1 VAWIWHATPARR
13 ARELVLAAVL
23 ALGTACALWIVH
35 TEVPWLGAA
44 LPLPLVALATG
55 AGLLARAWR
64 GGARE
69 RTGLALA
76 ALALALLSKML
87 LNARI
92 AHYGFTLALP
102 ATLLTV
108 ALLTGWIPAW
118 LTARG
123 RSGLTFRAG
132 AAAILGF
139 TAAMHVAE
147 TGDWLGRKTETVGEG
162 RDAFRADLRGRIVV
176 EALRTIEQAG
186 VDTLVVLPE
195 GVTLNYLA
203 RVRNP
208 TPYINF
214 MPPEMILFGEEVLLA
229 ALREA
234 RPDAV
239 LVVHKDTTEYGF
251 PFFGRDYGAAV
262 MDWVR
267 EAYRPVGLLGD
278 EPLQPGT
285 LFGMRFYARGKA
297 P

>member
-1 VAWIWHATPARR
+1 
-13 ARELVLAAVL
+13 
-23 ALGTACALWIVH
+23 
-35 TEVPWLGAA
+35 
-44 LPLPLVALATG
+44 
-55 AGLLARAWR
+55 
-64 GGARE
+64 
-69 RTGLALA
+69 
-76 ALALALLSKML
+76 ML

-102 ATLLTV
+102 ATLLAA
-108 ALLTGWIPAW
+108 ALFTGWIPAW
-118 LTARG
+118 LAARG
-123 RSGLTFRAG
+123 RSAAVFRAG

-147 TGDWLGRKTETVGEG
+147 TGSWLARKTEVVGQG
-162 RDAFRADLRGRIVV
+162 RDAFRADLRGRFVT
-176 EALRTIEQAG
+176 EALRTIDQAG
-186 VDTLVVLPE
+186 IETLVVLPE

-208 TPYINF
+208 TPYVNF
-214 MPPEMILFGEEVLLA
+214 MPPEMLLFGEEAWLG

-239 LVVHKDTTEYGF
+239 LVVHKDTTEYGY
-251 PFFGRDYGAAV
+251 PFFGRDYGAPV

-285 LFGMRFYARGKA
+285 LFGMRFYARGKG